1 MILRTDAPAPITPQ
15 PKYLDPYGLPIPS
28 LAPSPWLGDLHAD
41 ARALPAFDGFPY
53 LVTRI
58 GRTPLRHVALLPSD
72 LTRSHLLHL
81 ARRQAQANQL
91 EAALC
96 LGTDEALYFDT
107 SGSLSQTAAPPVGSP
122 VTDRLALAEALSW
135 PADLQGR
142 RNALASFADRV
153 SFKSGHLVG
162 DGLEAGRPAHNGDF
176 ERFMLGPMDGIPK
189 GMHPCSTCGERAGE
203 FLVTRGEGNGDEK
216 PRVIPV
222 HCRCENHNRCAFC
235 GGPLYSHRLSAYFWD
250 DNLCRVT
257 YVAAYNGLN
266 HHCID

>member
-1 MILRTDAPAPITPQ
+1 MILRTDVPVPVPAQ
-15 PKYLDPYGLPIPS
+15 PKYDDPFMPPTPLIP
-28 LAPSPWLGDLHAD
+28 ASPWEGDLSAA
-41 ARALPAFDGFPY
+41 ARSLPAFDGFPY

-58 GRTPLRHVALLPSD
+58 GRTPLRHVALLPTD
-72 LTRSHLLHL
+72 LTRSHLIHL

-153 SFKSGHLVG
+153 SIKCGHLVG
-162 DGLEAGRPAHNGDF
+162 DGLEAGRYAHIGDS
-176 ERFMLGPMDGIPK
+176 ERFLLGPMDGIPK
-189 GMHPCSTCGERAGE
+189 GMHPCGRCGERAGE
-203 FLVTRGEGNGDEK
+203 FLVTRGEGNGDQK

-235 GGPLYSHRLSAYFWD
+235 GGPLYSRRLSAYYWD
-250 DNLCRVT
+250 DDLWRVT

-266 HHCID
+266 HHCTD